1 VGEISN
7 KRQKEEK
14 ASSNYH
20 RIVIKLGTNLVTGG
34 RDSLNYEAMA
44 ELVGQVAQLNQQGLE
59 VILVSS
65 GAVAAGKRRLG
76 IQKKLRDIPFK
87 QVLASVG
94 QAHLMQSYDQLF
106 SRRGIIT
113 AQALLTKADFLNRSG
128 YLNAR
133 NTLLAL
139 LKLKVVPIINEND
152 VVAVDELEGISFGD
166 NDNLSAMVA
175 NLVDADLLIILS
187 DVAGLYTADPK
198 RDANAKLIPRVEKI
212 DAFIESLAKGSSEGE
227 GVGGMSTKIEAAKL
241 ATASGTA
248 VVLADGREPNVILR
262 LINGEA
268 LGTFFPPTTSK
279 LESRKRWMLGLPA
292 KGKIFID
299 SGAKTALQK
308 QNKSLLP
315 AGITGIEGEFERGDI
330 VTIVDSNGD
339 KVACGISNYKSADVE
354 VIKGCRSDQILK
366 LLGYEYGAEV
376 VHRDNLVI
384 L

>member
-1 VGEISN
+1 MGEISN

-94 QAHLMQSYDQLF
+94 QAYLMQSYDQLF
-106 SRRGIIT
+106 SRQGIIT

-315 AGITGIEGEFERGDI
+315 AGITRIEGEFERGDI
-330 VTIVDSNGD
+330 VTIVDSQGD
-339 KVACGISNYKSADVE
+339 KIACGISNYKSADVE
-354 VIKGCRSDQILK
+354 LIKGCRSDQILK

>member
-1 VGEISN
+1 MGEISN